1 MDFKELEDDFIHILT
16 HGKKNNTYKFAFA
29 RFLLDYANTKNEND
43 LEKLDES
50 SLIDVRYD
58 EIAKYFLE
66 YYWHQEFHSKIRQNF
81 HIESKPLVISI
92 LTDNFKEK
100 NEKDKKSEKNYYIGH
115 SFKKIKE
122 QEPETISIV
131 ENLIAKKCFEQVV
144 PKFQNMVIGNKTK
157 QKQTFYIP
165 YEKENKIMIKPKA
178 LLFFKQHYFILL
190 KSVILEWAKFL
201 EKINKNTAKLISKI
215 ENEDNP
221 RTSLKKYEVILSLIF
236 KNCFY
241 CKRELSKVGKIHV
254 DHFIPRVYIREDDIW
269 NFVLACSDCNCKKS
283 GSLAPPKFLDD
294 IIERNSRYELQI
306 KGLEKSLQ
314 KLDLEFGFEREIRG
328 HYANAKE
335 QKYMVLS
342 EQDFIQ

>member
-221 RTSLKKYEVILSLIF
+221 RTSLKKYEVILSIF

-241 CKRELSKVGKIHV
+241 CERELSKVGKIHV